1 MRRQSDR
8 LTIIERH
15 WLWQDSLYMQKR
27 DPNFIDC
34 NFGKD
39 SRILMIFGT
48 SISKAT
54 GHQMAIQFP
63 TSPNICFYNTCMG
76 KTEQTK
82 YALKWTTNVNKL
94 EIRSHKNLITV
105 GSEGA
110 LWAPPAGSGAEP
122 HAAEIESGA
131 FSLKIWHLV
140 ATILIIFLRINW
152 SNLVQYCSV
161 NILRR

>member
-27 DPNFIDC
+27 DPNIIDC

-63 TSPNICFYNTCMG
+63 TSPNICFYNTWG
-76 KTEQTK
+76 KQNKRNMHWNEQQTS
-82 YALKWTTNVNKL
+82 TNWRLDRIKIWSRWIL
-94 EIRSHKNLITV
+94 RERCELPQRGLGRSPMPPKSNLV
-105 GSEGA
+105 
-110 LWAPPAGSGAEP
+110 
-122 HAAEIESGA
+122 H

-152 SNLVQYCSV
+152 SNLVQYTAV
-161 NILRR
+161 